1 MASQV
6 VEMDYSVVD
15 KVAKGFDSTAK
26 SLKMIG
32 KVLEVIIQQLRAAA
46 AAALGMSA
54 VYANY
59 LENIKKKVEK
69 LAKICDE
76 FANDLRR
83 AIQDHRRG
91 DYRGKRYFGEG
102 IS

>member
-6 VEMDYSVVD
+6 VEMDYSAVE
-15 KVAKGFDSTAK
+15 KVAKGFDATSK
-26 SLKMIG
+26 SLKMIS

-46 AAALGMSA
+46 LATMGMSN

-59 LENIKKKVEK
+59 LETIKKKCEK

-76 FANDLRR
+76 FGGDLRR
-83 AIQDHRRG
+83 AIKDHKAG
-91 DYRGKRYFGEG
+91 DYRGKQYFGEG
-102 IS
+102 VS

>member
-15 KVAKGFDSTAK
+15 KVAKGFDATAK

-32 KVLEVIIQQLRAAA
+32 KVLGVIIQQLRAAA
-46 AAALGMSA
+46 MATMGMSA

-69 LAKICDE
+69 LAKICEE
-76 FANDLRR
+76 FAGDLRR

-102 IS
+102 VS